1 MFDSDALSAEIK
13 ELIQFFGEKFGYS
26 TFRSKTGESYNPT
39 TGTNTPVYA
48 DSQAYMAGDEMMGG
62 LLASRYSQEY
72 QQENMLVYVHGDDIP
87 KPQAGDVVQPA
98 WLTTSH
104 KVIHADGD
112 MFTIAW
118 ILHVQRKAE

>member
-1 MFDSDALSAEIK
+1 MFDSDGLSQDIADLIK
-13 ELIQFFGEKFGYS
+13 FFGEKFGYS
-26 TFRSKTGESYNPT
+26 TFRSKTGEAYNPT

-62 LLASRYSQEY
+62 LLGARYDQAY
-72 QQENMLVYVHGDDIP
+72 QQENMLIYVHGDDVP
-87 KPQAGDVVQPA
+87 KPKAGDLIEPA
-98 WLTTSH
+98 WLETSH

-118 ILHVQRKAE
+118 ICHVQRKAE